1 MNGMFRF
8 LLLLFILLPITELV
22 ILLQVHQLLAA
33 HWGHGLSLLITVS
46 TIIVTGIL
54 GAALARQQG
63 LSVIRDIRQH
73 AGVGRMPGQPLMDG
87 ALVLIGAALLLTPGY
102 LSDLI
107 GLSLLIPVSRAGY
120 RSLLRRWLQH
130 KFQTGDWKANVF
142 RNGEPVFNE
151 KETVNPSA
159 GSGPREVEARVVEN
173 D

>member
-1 MNGMFRF
+1 MFRF

-22 ILLQVHQLLAA
+22 ILLQVHQLMAA
-33 HWGHGLSLLITVS
+33 HWGHGISLLITVS

-63 LSVIRDIRQH
+63 MSVIRNLRQH
-73 AGVGRMPGQPLMDG
+73 VGEGRMPGQPLMDG

-107 GLSLLIPVSRAGY
+107 GLSLLIPFSRAGY
-120 RSLLRRWLQH
+120 RSLLNRWFQH
-130 KFQTGDWKANVF
+130 KLRVGDWKASVF
-142 RNGEPVFNE
+142 QHGGPVFDDRE
-151 KETVNPSA
+151 GVDTTG
-159 GSGPREVEARVVEN
+159 GSEPREVEARVVEK